1 MGKHFFQFPDLNFI
15 CFAESVPYQKAAV
28 IFIAESKET
37 SEIVLVRIEDYR
49 PNEQKRPL
57 EIGSFSIEKIKLSTE
72 FKKLRKDV
80 KEDI

>member
-15 CFAESVPYQKAAV
+15 CFAVSVPYTKAV
-28 IFIAESKET
+28 VTFIAETKET
-37 SEIVLVRIEDYR
+37 SEIVLVEMQDRK

-57 EIGSFSIEKIKLSTE
+57 ELRSFSIVKIKLSAE

-80 KEDI
+80 TEI